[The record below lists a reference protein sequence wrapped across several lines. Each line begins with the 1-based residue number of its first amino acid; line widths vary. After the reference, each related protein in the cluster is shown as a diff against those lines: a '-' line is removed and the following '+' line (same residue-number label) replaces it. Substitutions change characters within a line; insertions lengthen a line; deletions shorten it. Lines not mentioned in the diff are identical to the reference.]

1 MNKIIGKINAL
12 ILSAL
17 MIVSG
22 TAAVTGVFNA
32 NRLTVV
38 AADDTIILRVCNWE
52 EYIDTGDW
60 SDDDII
66 DLESGSIKGENSII
80 TDFENWYYENYGK
93 KIKVQYSCLGTNEE
107 LYNMLTLGDDYDVI
121 CPSEYM
127 IMKLMA
133 EDWLEPFSDDFYDTS
148 IANNYYAKGVSPFI
162 KKTFDENKINGE
174 SWSRYAAGYMWGI
187 TGIVYNPDKV
197 TEKEASTW
205 TIIDNSKFRRQI
217 TIKDNVRDSMFAAVG
232 AIKSDKLKSASFIN
246 SPDYREKLAEEMN
259 DTSEANVDRIQE
271 YLQSVK
277 NNAYSFETDSAKT
290 DMITG
295 KVVAGYQWS
304 GDAVY
309 TMDQADEDDFQLNFA
324 VPEECT
330 NLYFDGWVMLKS
342 GINGNSEKKQA
353 AQSFINFLSK
363 PENAVRNMSYI
374 GYTSVISG
382 GDSDVVFDYVKWN
395 YGADESDTDV
405 VDYPL
410 GYFFSGDSDDED
422 TYEENDADFYEGD
435 SDSNESEDT
444 SDSQASSDSSSGQGK
459 YLGNFTLT
467 AYCNC
472 AQCCGTAGNLTAS
485 GTVPTAGRTV
495 AMAGVP
501 FGTQLLINGNVY
513 TVEDLGTPYGHV
525 DIYCDSHSEA
535 LSFGLQSAEV
545 YQLN

>member
-1 MNKIIGKINAL
+1 MNKIIGKINVL
-12 ILSAL
+12 ILSVL
-17 MIVSG
+17 MIVIG
-22 TAAVTGVFNA
+22 TAAVTGVFNT
-32 NRLTVV
+32 NRLTAV

-93 KIKVQYSCLGTNEE
+93 KVKVQYSCLGTNEE

-232 AIKSDKLKSASFIN
+232 AIKSDKLKSVSFIN
-246 SPDYREKLAEEMN
+246 SPDYRERLAEEMN

-309 TMDQADEDDFQLNFA
+309 TMDR
-324 VPEECT
+324 
-330 NLYFDGWVMLKS
+330 G
-342 GINGNSEKKQA
+342 
-353 AQSFINFLSK
+353 
-363 PENAVRNMSYI
+363 
-374 GYTSVISG
+374 
-382 GDSDVVFDYVKWN
+382 
-395 YGADESDTDV
+395 
-405 VDYPL
+405 
-410 GYFFSGDSDDED
+410 
-422 TYEENDADFYEGD
+422 
-435 SDSNESEDT
+435 
-444 SDSQASSDSSSGQGK
+444 
-459 YLGNFTLT
+459 
-467 AYCNC
+467 
-472 AQCCGTAGNLTAS
+472 
-485 GTVPTAGRTV
+485 
-495 AMAGVP
+495 
-501 FGTQLLINGNVY
+501 
-513 TVEDLGTPYGHV
+513 
-525 DIYCDSHSEA
+525 
-535 LSFGLQSAEV
+535 
-545 YQLN
+545 

>member
-1 MNKIIGKINAL
+1 MNKIIGKINVL
-12 ILSAL
+12 ILSVL
-17 MIVSG
+17 MIVIG
-22 TAAVTGVFNA
+22 TAAVTGVFNT
-32 NRLTVV
+32 NRLTAV

-93 KIKVQYSCLGTNEE
+93 KVKVQYSCLGTNEE

-232 AIKSDKLKSASFIN
+232 AIKSDKLKSVSFIN
-246 SPDYREKLAEEMN
+246 SPDYRERLAEEMN

-353 AQSFINFLSK
+353 AQSFISFLSK

-410 GYFFSGDSDDED
+410 GYFFSGDSDDERYILKVPEEQ
-422 TYEENDADFYEGD
+422 TYRQLSAQYPTQEVMDRSAIMQYFDAEETTRINQMWINVRCY
-435 SDSNESEDT
+435 NI
-444 SDSQASSDSSSGQGK
+444 K
-459 YLGNFTLT
+459 NVPVWVWVL
-467 AYCNC
+467 
-472 AQCCGTAGNLTAS
+472 AGII
-485 GTVPTAGRTV
+485 VV
-495 AMAGVP
+495 A
-501 FGTQLLINGNVY
+501 LI
-513 TVEDLGTPYGHV
+513 
-525 DIYCDSHSEA
+525 A
-535 LSFGLQSAEV
+535 LSVKLKINKK
-545 YQLN
+545 YY

>member
-1 MNKIIGKINAL
+1 
-12 ILSAL
+12 
-17 MIVSG
+17 
-22 TAAVTGVFNA
+22 
-32 NRLTVV
+32 
-38 AADDTIILRVCNWE
+38 
-52 EYIDTGDW
+52 
-60 SDDDII
+60 
-66 DLESGSIKGENSII
+66 
-80 TDFENWYYENYGK
+80 
-93 KIKVQYSCLGTNEE
+93 
-107 LYNMLTLGDDYDVI
+107 
-121 CPSEYM
+121 
-127 IMKLMA
+127 
-133 EDWLEPFSDDFYDTS
+133 
-148 IANNYYAKGVSPFI
+148 
-162 KKTFDENKINGE
+162 
-174 SWSRYAAGYMWGI
+174 MWGI

-205 TIIDNSKFRRQI
+205 TIINNSKFRRQI

-246 SPDYREKLAEEMN
+246 SPDYHERLAEEMN

-277 NNAYSFETDSAKT
+277 NNAYSFETDSAKA

-410 GYFFSGDSDDED
+410 GYFFSGDSDDERYILKVPEEQ
-422 TYEENDADFYEGD
+422 TYRQLSAQYPTQEVMDRSAIMQYFDAEETTRINQMWINVRCY
-435 SDSNESEDT
+435 NI
-444 SDSQASSDSSSGQGK
+444 K
-459 YLGNFTLT
+459 NVPVWVWVL
-467 AYCNC
+467 
-472 AQCCGTAGNLTAS
+472 AGII
-485 GTVPTAGRTV
+485 VV
-495 AMAGVP
+495 A
-501 FGTQLLINGNVY
+501 LI
-513 TVEDLGTPYGHV
+513 
-525 DIYCDSHSEA
+525 A
-535 LSFGLQSAEV
+535 LSVKLKINKK
-545 YQLN
+545 YD

>member
-22 TAAVTGVFNA
+22 TAAVTGVFNT
-32 NRLTVV
+32 NRLTAV

-382 GDSDVVFDYVKWN
+382 GQSPVIYDYLKWN
-395 YGADESDTDV
+395 YGLESLMEEDDTISEADAI
-405 VDYPL
+405 DYSL
-410 GYFFSGDSDDED
+410 GYFFSGVSNDSRYILRTSKAQTEGMLSAQYPTEEVMHRSAIMQYFDNDE
-422 TYEENDADFYEGD
+422 TARINQMWINVRCFNIHNVPVWVWIAAAVAIVGVIALRIADVIRH
-435 SDSNESEDT
+435 
-444 SDSQASSDSSSGQGK
+444 K
-459 YLGNFTLT
+459 K
-467 AYCNC
+467 
-472 AQCCGTAGNLTAS
+472 
-485 GTVPTAGRTV
+485 
-495 AMAGVP
+495 
-501 FGTQLLINGNVY
+501 I
-513 TVEDLGTPYGHV
+513 
-525 DIYCDSHSEA
+525 
-535 LSFGLQSAEV
+535 
-545 YQLN
+545 

>member
-17 MIVSG
+17 MAVSG
-22 TAAVTGVFNA
+22 VAAVTGVFNT
-32 NRLTVV
+32 NSLTAV

-93 KIKVQYSCLGTNEE
+93 KVKVQYSCLGTNEE

-133 EDWLEPFSDDFYDTS
+133 ENWLEPFSNDFYDTS

-205 TIIDNSKFRRQI
+205 TIINNSKFRRQI

-246 SPDYREKLAEEMN
+246 SPDYRERLAEEMN

-324 VPEECT
+324 VPKECT

-410 GYFFSGDSDDED
+410 GYFFSGDSDDERYILKVPREQ
-422 TYEENDADFYEGD
+422 TYRQLSAQYPIQEVMDRSAIMQYFDAEETTRINQMWINVRCY
-435 SDSNESEDT
+435 NI
-444 SDSQASSDSSSGQGK
+444 K
-459 YLGNFTLT
+459 NVPVWVWVL
-467 AYCNC
+467 
-472 AQCCGTAGNLTAS
+472 AGII
-485 GTVPTAGRTV
+485 VV
-495 AMAGVP
+495 A
-501 FGTQLLINGNVY
+501 LI
-513 TVEDLGTPYGHV
+513 
-525 DIYCDSHSEA
+525 A
-535 LSFGLQSAEV
+535 LSVKLKINKK
-545 YQLN
+545 YD

>member
-17 MIVSG
+17 MVVSSV
-22 TAAVTGVFNA
+22 AAVTGVFNT
-32 NRLTVV
+32 NRLTAM

-60 SDDDII
+60 SDDDTI

-93 KIKVQYSCLGTNEE
+93 KVKVQYSCLGTNEE

-148 IANNYYAKGVSPFI
+148 ITNNYYAKGVSPFI

-246 SPDYREKLAEEMN
+246 SPDYHERLAEEMN

-271 YLQSVK
+271 YLQLVK
-277 NNAYSFETDSAKT
+277 NNAYSFETDSAKA

-395 YGADESDTDV
+395 YGTDESDTDV

-410 GYFFSGDSDDED
+410 GYFFSGDSDDERYILKVPEEQ
-422 TYEENDADFYEGD
+422 TYRQLSAQYPTQEVMDRSAIMQYFDAEETTRINQMWINVRCY
-435 SDSNESEDT
+435 NI
-444 SDSQASSDSSSGQGK
+444 K
-459 YLGNFTLT
+459 NVPVWVWVL
-467 AYCNC
+467 
-472 AQCCGTAGNLTAS
+472 AGII
-485 GTVPTAGRTV
+485 VV
-495 AMAGVP
+495 A
-501 FGTQLLINGNVY
+501 LI
-513 TVEDLGTPYGHV
+513 
-525 DIYCDSHSEA
+525 A
-535 LSFGLQSAEV
+535 LSVKLKINKK
-545 YQLN
+545 YD